1 MDSLLPELQFL
12 GEDHHREPDLG
23 ILKTLVETVY
33 IILGKGGKEMRIKMK
48 DMGAY
53 LVMRELHLEVEDDG
67 VRAACEKVVDVL
79 MIEDENEEASGEKSK
94 QEEQYQQEESAGMV
108 RRNSDNTTAAQ
119 YKPITGIVSS
129 EDVSSPSGKDQSS
142 RLAKSPSAPPSTAP
156 VGGIDEDDDDDN
168 RIVEIF

>member
-33 IILGKGGKEMRIKMK
+33 IILGKGGKEMRTKMK

-79 MIEDENEEASGEKSK
+79 MIEDEDGEDSGEKSK
-94 QEEQYQQEESAGMV
+94 QEQQQQESARMV
-108 RRNSDNTTAAQ
+108 RRSADNATAAQ
-119 YKPITGIVSS
+119 YKRITGIISS
-129 EDVSSPSGKDQSS
+129 EDVYSPSGKDQSS
-142 RLAKSPSAPPSTAP
+142 QLAKSPSAPPSTTP
-156 VGGIDEDDDDDN
+156 VREIDEDDDDDN